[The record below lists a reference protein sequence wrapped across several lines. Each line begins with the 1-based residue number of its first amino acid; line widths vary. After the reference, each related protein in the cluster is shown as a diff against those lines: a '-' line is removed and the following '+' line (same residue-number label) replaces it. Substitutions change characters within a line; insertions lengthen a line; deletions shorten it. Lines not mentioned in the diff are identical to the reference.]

1 MSRQRKMEKIL
12 ESEYVSIG
20 ELVRITG
27 CRYSTLKYYTQE
39 GLLLYKQEEE
49 NLTRRYERVGTVH
62 RIEEILSL
70 RESGRSMAEIKE
82 RYHIADSK

>member
-1 MSRQRKMEKIL
+1 M
-12 ESEYVSIG
+12 
-20 ELVRITG
+20 
-27 CRYSTLKYYTQE
+27 
-39 GLLLYKQEEE
+39 YKQEEE